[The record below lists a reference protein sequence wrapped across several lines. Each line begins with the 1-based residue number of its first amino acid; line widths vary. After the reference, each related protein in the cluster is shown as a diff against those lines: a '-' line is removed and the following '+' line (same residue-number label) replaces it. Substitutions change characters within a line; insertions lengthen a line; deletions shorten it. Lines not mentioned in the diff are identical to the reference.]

1 MRIKT
6 IWGRFSQFTAKEIV
20 IMEGL
25 AQNYHYNAMA
35 GVIESFENSQSHLSL
50 CFSYCISFKMQRIS
64 IESVSCVVNKEC
76 LEQGHVEVGS
86 FFF

>member
-1 MRIKT
+1 
-6 IWGRFSQFTAKEIV
+6 
-20 IMEGL
+20 MEGL

-86 FFF
+86 FFLMLCLFSRVNLTIL

>member
-1 MRIKT
+1 
-6 IWGRFSQFTAKEIV
+6 
-20 IMEGL
+20 MEGL

-35 GVIESFENSQSHLSL
+35 GVIECFENSQSHLTL
-50 CFSYCISFKMQRIS
+50 CSSYCISFKMQRIS

-76 LEQGHVEVGS
+76 LEQGQSAV